1 VVFSIAHKVR
11 VLNLNRQEMLAKDL
25 MSDLIPALKTSDT
38 GVQALSWMDIFRIS
52 HLPIVNNR
60 DFLGLISDKDI
71 YNLNQSDEPIGNH
84 NLSLFSPYVYED
96 QHIYEVIEIAS
107 RLNLSTIPV
116 LSKNNHYLGL
126 ITLTDLVEV
135 FADLSALKHPG
146 GILVLEVNQNDYSLT
161 EISQI
166 VESNDAKILS
176 LYISSSADTTR
187 MTVTLKINRNDL
199 SSVMRTFERYEY
211 TIVASYLKD
220 DEEEKLFQERYD
232 LFMKY
237 LNI

>member
-1 VVFSIAHKVR
+1 
-11 VLNLNRQEMLAKDL
+11 MLAKEL
-25 MSDLIPALKTSDT
+25 ISDVVPALKTSDT
-38 GVQALSWMDIFRIS
+38 GVQALTWMDVFRIS

-71 YNLNQSDEPIGNH
+71 YNLNMADEPIGNH
-84 NLSLFSPYVYED
+84 NLSLFSPYVFED
-96 QHIYEVIEIAS
+96 QHIYEVIEVAS
-107 RLNLSTIPV
+107 RLKLSVIPV
-116 LSKNNHYLGL
+116 LDRSNEYLGL
-126 ITLTDLVEV
+126 ITLHDLVEV

-176 LYISSSADTTR
+176 LYISSSSDTTE
-187 MTVTLKINRNDL
+187 MNVTLKINRNDL
-199 SSVMRTFERYEY
+199 TSVIRTFERYEY
-211 TIVASYLKD
+211 NIVASYLKD
-220 DEEEKLFQERYD
+220 DDEDKLLEDRYD
-232 LFMKY
+232 SFMRY

>member
-1 VVFSIAHKVR
+1 
-11 VLNLNRQEMLAKDL
+11 MLAKDL
-25 MSDLIPALKTSDT
+25 MSDLVPALKTSDT
-38 GVQALSWMDIFRIS
+38 GSQALSWMDIFRIS

-71 YNLNQSDEPIGNH
+71 YNMNQSDEAIGNH
-84 NLSLFSPYVYED
+84 NLSLFSPYVFED

-107 RLNLSTIPV
+107 RLKLTVIPV
-116 LSKNNHYLGL
+116 LGRNNHYLGM

-166 VESNDAKILS
+166 VEGNDAKILS
-176 LYISSSADTTR
+176 LYISTSIDTTR

-211 TIVASYLKD
+211 NIVASYLKD
-220 DEEEKLFQERYD
+220 DEEEKLFEERYD
-232 LFMKY
+232 LFMRY
-237 LNI
+237 LNT